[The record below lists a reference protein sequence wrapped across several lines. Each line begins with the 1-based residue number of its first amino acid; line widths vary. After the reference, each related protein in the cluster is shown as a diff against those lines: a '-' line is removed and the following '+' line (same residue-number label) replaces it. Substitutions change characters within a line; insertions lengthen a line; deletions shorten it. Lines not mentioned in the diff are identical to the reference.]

1 MSKVIASEDLS
12 ACQLLQLPDVGG
24 NAMTSGAGGGFIT
37 VGELQQ
43 IHKQAYEE
51 GFAQGRK
58 DGLSAGQSELRTQKE
73 RLRNIL
79 ESLATPLAILD
90 DQVTEELVKLVAAI
104 SKHLVR
110 RELKTDPEQ
119 IIAII
124 RDAVGQ
130 LPMATRNVRLEL
142 HPEDAAVIREALS
155 LDEGGQSWQIVETP
169 VMTRGGCRVVTDT
182 SQVDATV
189 EARYSAIVAAL
200 IGGERETDEPV
211 T

>member
-1 MSKVIASEDLS
+1 MSKVIASEDLN

-24 NAMTSGAGGGFIT
+24 DAFSSGTGGGFIT

-58 DGLSAGQSELRTQKE
+58 DGLAAGQSELKIQKA
-73 RLRNIL
+73 RLHNIL
-79 ESLATPLAILD
+79 ESLATPLANLD
-90 DQVTEELVKLVAAI
+90 DQVIEDLVKLVSAI
-104 SKHLVR
+104 SKHMVR
-110 RELKTDPEQ
+110 RELKTDPAQ

-142 HPEDAAVIREALS
+142 HPEDAAVVREALS
-155 LDEGGQSWQIVETP
+155 LEDGGQSWQIVETP

-182 SQVDATV
+182 SQIDATV
-189 EARYSAIVAAL
+189 EARYSAIVASL

-211 T
+211 A

>member
-1 MSKVIASEDLS
+1 MSKVIASENLS

-24 NAMTSGAGGGFIT
+24 NAFSSGAGGGFIT

-43 IHKQAYEE
+43 IHKQAYDE
-51 GFAQGRK
+51 GFSQGRK
-58 DGLSAGQSELRTQKE
+58 DGLAAGQSELKTQKE
-73 RLRNIL
+73 RLHNIL
-79 ESLATPLAILD
+79 VSLSAPLANLD
-90 DQVTEELVKLVAAI
+90 DQVIEDLVKLVAAI
-104 SKHLVR
+104 SKHMVR

-119 IIAII
+119 VIAII

-142 HPEDAAVIREALS
+142 HPEDAAVVREALS
-155 LDEGGQSWQIVETP
+155 LDDGEQSWQIVETP

-182 SQVDATV
+182 SQVDATL

-200 IGGERETDEPV
+200 IGGERETDEP
-211 T
+211 TA

>member
-12 ACQLLQLPDVGG
+12 ACQPLRLPDVGG
-24 NAMTSGAGGGFIT
+24 NAFTSGAGGGFIT
-37 VGELQQ
+37 VAELQQ
-43 IHKQAYEE
+43 IHKQAYDE

-58 DGLSAGQSELRTQKE
+58 DGLAAGQSEIKTQKE
-73 RLRNIL
+73 RLQDIL
-79 ESLATPLAILD
+79 TSLATPLANLD
-90 DQVTEELVKLVAAI
+90 DQVIEELVKLVAAI
-104 SKHLVR
+104 SKHMVR

-124 RDAVGQ
+124 REAVGQ

-142 HPEDAAVIREALS
+142 HPEDAAVVREALS
-155 LDEGGQSWQIVETP
+155 LDDGGQSWQIVETP

-200 IGGERETDEPV
+200 MGGERESDEPV
-211 T
+211 E